1 MPISDPILNS
11 LLYTFCAPG
20 NSFLY
25 LPYVLVQTAMLLEPY
40 KILIIPVLISNVI
53 TTPAFCDHFPLL
65 FNQRKFQQPFPLQKP
80 HKPLPSGT
88 NMCSLSNLYD
98 IHAQAAQPFCYV

>member
-1 MPISDPILNS
+1 MSKQLQHSGIPLNKD
-11 LLYTFCAPG
+11 
-20 NSFLY
+20 
-25 LPYVLVQTAMLLEPY
+25 TA
-40 KILIIPVLISNVI
+40 SS
-53 TTPAFCDHFPLL
+53 L